1 MTTEG
6 EWLNRGET
14 EIYRSDWVNLMV
26 ADVMMPDGTQ
36 VDHHVVRM
44 PSQAAGC
51 VLVHDEEVLLL
62 YRHRFITDTWGW
74 EIPAGRIDA
83 GETPAVAA
91 RREAVEE
98 SGWDPGD
105 VTPLCAFYP
114 GNGITDQRFHIFT
127 SHSPVHV
134 GPPTDMNEATRIVWH
149 DMESLR
155 ALLATGRISDGLSFA
170 ALSYAL
176 AIHAI

>member
-6 EWLNRGET
+6 LWLNRGET
-14 EIYRSDWVNLMV
+14 AIYRSDWVNLVV
-26 ADVMMPDGTQ
+26 ADVVMPDGTQ

-44 PSQAAGC
+44 PNQAAGC
-51 VLVHDEEVLLL
+51 VLVQDEEVLLL

-74 EIPAGRIDA
+74 EIPAGKIDA

-91 RREAVEE
+91 RREAIEE
-98 SGWDPGD
+98 SGWDPGE
-105 VTPLCAFYP
+105 VTPLCAFHP

-127 SHSPVHV
+127 SHAPVHV
-134 GPPTDMNEATRIVWH
+134 GAPTDINEATRIVWH
-149 DMESLR
+149 DTESLR

-176 AIHAI
+176 ASHAI